1 MKTLVKIFRASFFI
15 FFIFTSLSL
24 QVHAAPAADEVGFSL
39 RSEDITTQSGQVRR
53 VYFNIQKGANA
64 VPVSLTTTLGYA
76 PELFTAVQST
86 DVVPSAGLNKVVS
99 PNIDQN
105 NPGIIRL
112 SVGVEDYNGE
122 ALPAGELFY
131 ISFKV
136 MPGVDLEANS
146 VDFNYDINLGPNQAG
161 TREATLLKV
170 VNEWNIDF
178 DNENT
183 AAGGDK
189 SSEVKAHSCF
199 IGMFYWYVLLNL
211 WPE

>member
-1 MKTLVKIFRASFFI
+1 MKTLVKIFSASFFV

-24 QVHAAPAADEVGFSL
+24 QVHAAPAADEVVFSL

-53 VYFNIQKGANA
+53 VYFTIQKGANA

-86 DVVPSAGLNKVVS
+86 DVVPSVGLNKVVS

-122 ALPAGELFY
+122 PLPAGELFY
-131 ISFKV
+131 INFKV
-136 MPGVDLEANS
+136 LPGVDLEADS
-146 VDFNYDINLGPNQAG
+146 IDFIDDINLGPNQAG

-170 VNEWNIDF
+170 VNEWGTVF

-183 AAGGDK
+183 EAGWDK
-189 SSEVKAHSCF
+189 SSEVKSHSCF
-199 IGMFYWYVLLNL
+199 IGMFY
-211 WPE
+211 